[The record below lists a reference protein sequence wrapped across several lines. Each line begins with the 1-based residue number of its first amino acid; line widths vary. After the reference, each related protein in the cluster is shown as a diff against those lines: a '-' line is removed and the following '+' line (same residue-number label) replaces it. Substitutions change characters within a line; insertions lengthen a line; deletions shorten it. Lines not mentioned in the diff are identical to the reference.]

1 MEEDRMARAIFS
13 HELGD
18 PDFQWL
24 LSNYTEQKPTAAMVD
39 APCLPVVLVLLT
51 PEEKAVVL
59 TSAPVP
65 IMPPTE
71 TPEAEGV
78 EEPSTE

>member
-1 MEEDRMARAIFS
+1 MARAIFS

-24 LSNYTEQKPTAAMVD
+24 LTTFTEQHHTSVTVD

-51 PEEKAVVL
+51 ADEKAAVL
-59 TSAPVP
+59 TNSSLPV
-65 IMPPTE
+65 IPPNE
-71 TPEAEGV
+71 PASN
-78 EEPSTE
+78 EEVKDSSNE